1 MFLASYFDRK
11 DKVNEKSETEIEE
24 IEYKK
29 NNLEK
34 VLKNALYLH
43 KEKNVKLKDEADKKE
58 RIKEYL
64 SSFLKK
70 ENKG

>member
-58 RIKEYL
+58 RIKECL